1 MPSFYPITIIT
12 SRKHSSFQCLSRRQE
27 DDRAEKHA
35 DCFSSV
41 VSARLGCLSGSLL
54 IDETNAKPCLL
65 VPPSSDRQYFFHLS
79 TPSSLL
85 PLSWC
90 DSPAT
95 NYQSSSGFAILRST
109 PRLYFAEIDKQTTTT
124 TAVSLASQAD
134 VVPPVF
140 DPSFSTDANRV
151 TLMSPPPSS
160 SSNDGPSLAQNDYNV
175 KHKNLITTSK
185 SLPSGFS
192 STAASNTSSLATSLT
207 TTYQEKQT
215 FQLLL
220 LLACLSAGILVL
232 ILIIYAL
239 IKYRNRDEGSYKI
252 DESQNFVSKAYSD
265 TQENAGKTPSSTSTH
280 HRQKL
285 LVANEQ
291 RGLTDSR
298 EWYV

>member
-1 MPSFYPITIIT
+1 MSSFYPIIIIT
-12 SRKHSSFQCLSRRQE
+12 SRKHSSSQFLSRRQE
-27 DDRAEKHA
+27 DDRAEQHA
-35 DCFSSV
+35 DCFSSA
-41 VSARLGCLSGSLL
+41 VSARLVCLSGSLL
-54 IDETNAKPCLL
+54 IDATNAKSCLL
-65 VPPSSDRQYFFHLS
+65 APPSSDRQYFFHLS
-79 TPSSLL
+79 THSSLL

-109 PRLYFAEIDKQTTTT
+109 PRLYLAEIDKRTTTT
-124 TAVSLASQAD
+124 AAVSLASQAD
-134 VVPPVF
+134 AVPPVF
-140 DPSFSTDANRV
+140 DPTFSTDANRV

-160 SSNDGPSLAQNDYNV
+160 NDGPSLVQNDYNI
-175 KHKNLITTSK
+175 KQKNLITTSK

-192 STAASNTSSLATSLT
+192 STAASNTSSVATSLS
-207 TTYQEKQT
+207 TTYEQKQT

-220 LLACLSAGILVL
+220 LLACLSAGIFVL

-252 DESQNFVSKAYSD
+252 DESQNFVTKAYSD
-265 TQENAGKTPSSTSTH
+265 NQENAGKTPSSTSTH